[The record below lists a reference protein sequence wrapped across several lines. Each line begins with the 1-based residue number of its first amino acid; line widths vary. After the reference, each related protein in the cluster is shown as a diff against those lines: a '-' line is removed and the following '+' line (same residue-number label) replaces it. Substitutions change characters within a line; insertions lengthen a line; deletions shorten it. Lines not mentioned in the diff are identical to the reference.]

1 MPRNYKHKLG
11 GYQYNFN
18 VEQQEAA
25 YKASIDL
32 IQKYKDN
39 RRIIYDALGL
49 IKGLLRKY
57 PNLEAARIAADE
69 ISELQTQLFKEA
81 DLTND
86 ALAIINQAIIALN
99 ENEQIVQES
108 LEVTVTP
115 PYMDQDFITNIV
127 TRVLIDFSN
136 QSESDQ
142 E

>member
-25 YKASIDL
+25 YKTSIDL

-81 DLTND
+81 DLTIET
-86 ALAIINQAIIALN
+86 LAIINKAIIALG
-99 ENEQIVQES
+99 ENEQIVQDT
-108 LEVTVTP
+108 LDTTATP
-115 PYMDQDFITNIV
+115 PHLNEELVSNIV
-127 TRVLIDFSN
+127 TRVLMDFT
-136 QSESDQ
+136 QPPSDQ